1 MSLGAASVGECPTPR
16 GRACQA
22 QTVGTVARDERLRES
37 VLPVRDVLQM
47 RKRRGTGKTATA
59 VQSEG
64 REMSANPFLS
74 S

>member
-1 MSLGAASVGECPTPR
+1 
-16 GRACQA
+16 
-22 QTVGTVARDERLRES
+22 VGTVARDERLRES